1 MLHIDWDL
9 YNYMQIFLKMKAGN
23 IPMPPL
29 RIVAIISSNLLTY
42 HSRKPEDLCK
52 SAFLF
57 CLLHSWYHVYFPITE
72 FCTLICKAPCLQEQ
86 LKWKQK
92 QKIFPPCSP
101 EQSIVYDTLPNHKLG
116 RVAFL
121 KISISC
127 CKHFW
132 CSQRIKKKKINKNQK
147 KKKNWYGILSKI
159 N

>member
-1 MLHIDWDL
+1 
-9 YNYMQIFLKMKAGN
+9 
-23 IPMPPL
+23 MPPL
-29 RIVAIISSNLLTY
+29 RAVAIIGSNLLTH

-57 CLLHSWYHVYFPITE
+57 CLLHSWYRVYFPITE

-92 QKIFPPCSP
+92 QKIFPLCTS
-101 EQSIVYDTLPNHKLG
+101 EQSIFYDTLPNHKL
-116 RVAFL
+116 AFL
-121 KISISC
+121 KISIGC

-132 CSQRIKKKKINKNQK
+132 CSQRIKKKKTKKDQQKPK
-147 KKKNWYGILSKI
+147 KKWYGILSKI